1 MSAQLEI
8 SNPSFSVQA
17 SADLEVNRGPGKWV
31 DGSEFVDLTGVRHW
45 VGEGTH
51 DWHQSAVD
59 AIRNVFD
66 PEIPV
71 NIYDL
76 GLIYAVETR
85 ADGVVRVEMTLTSPA
100 CPEAEAIPA
109 RVRTNL
115 EELADTKDARVDLV
129 FEPAWSPDRMPEEAR
144 FELGFY

>member
-1 MSAQLEI
+1 MSGQEI
-8 SNPSFSVQA
+8 AAMAGAGDAPR
-17 SADLEVNRGPGKWV
+17 EVDRGPGGWM

-45 VGEGTH
+45 VGEGTR

-59 AIRNVFD
+59 AIRAVFD

-85 ADGVVRVEMTLTSPA
+85 AGGVVRVEMTLTSPA
-100 CPEAEAIPA
+100 CPEAEAIPS
-109 RVRTNL
+109 RVRANL
-115 EELADTKDARVDLV
+115 EELADTREAIVDLV

-144 FELGFY
+144 LELGFF